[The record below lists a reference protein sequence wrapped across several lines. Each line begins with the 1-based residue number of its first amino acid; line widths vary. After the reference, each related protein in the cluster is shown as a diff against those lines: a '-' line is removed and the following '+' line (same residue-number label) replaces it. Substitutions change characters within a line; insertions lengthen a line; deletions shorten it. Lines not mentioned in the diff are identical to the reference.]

1 MIHWKKQIKKQEN
14 NPLSKA
20 PFAVIFDMD
29 GVLLDTE
36 NIAKQCWKS
45 AAETVGW
52 EDWEKT
58 YLGVVGN
65 PMDVQQAAMNETLGE
80 EGGTR
85 FREVIRE
92 HFREG
97 FSGGP
102 LPVKTGA
109 EEVLSLLHENG
120 IPLAVASSTIE
131 EIVRRNL
138 TDTDLLHYFDKVIGG
153 DQIRN
158 GKPAPD
164 IFLKAAEVLD
174 RPPEECYVIE
184 DSFHGIRAAHYAG
197 CHPVMVP
204 DVLQPTREIADLAQ
218 EIFPSLLETAEY
230 FRMLCETTK
239 QEN

>member
-1 MIHWKKQIKKQEN
+1 MKR
-14 NPLSKA
+14 A

-36 NIAKQCWKS
+36 NIAKQCWKA
-45 AAETVGW
+45 AAEEVGWTGW
-52 EDWEKT
+52 EDT

-65 PMDVQQAAMNETLGE
+65 PMDVQQAAMNEALGE

-92 HFREG
+92 HFRSG
-97 FSGGP
+97 FSAKP

-109 EEVLSLLHENG
+109 REVLSLLKEQG

-138 TDTDLLHYFDKVIGG
+138 TDTDLLQYFDRIIGG
-153 DQIRN
+153 DNIRH

-164 IFLKAAEVLD
+164 IFLAAAEALD
-174 RPPEECYVIE
+174 RPPEECFVIE
-184 DSFHGIRAAHYAG
+184 DSFHGIRAASFAG
-197 CHPVMVP
+197 CVPVMVP
-204 DVLQPTREIADLAQ
+204 DVLQPTAEIAALAA
-218 EIFPSLLETAEY
+218 EIFPTLLETAEY
-230 FRMLCETTK
+230 FRFLCER
-239 QEN
+239 EEPHGSI